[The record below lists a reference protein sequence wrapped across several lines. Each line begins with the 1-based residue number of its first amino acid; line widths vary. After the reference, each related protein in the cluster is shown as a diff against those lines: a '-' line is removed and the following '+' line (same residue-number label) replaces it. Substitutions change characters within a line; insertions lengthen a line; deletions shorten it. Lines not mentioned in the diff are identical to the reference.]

1 MIKNRERITL
11 SQLIIALLINGINI
25 ILFFVCYKFIFD
37 FGSLKYL
44 SNITLYFN
52 TIYLFLACLCD
63 IYLFFFKSAKL
74 ERLNYFLRYKFCNII
89 NPISY
94 LVFILF
100 WILVIAGGI
109 VRAFESPMKAL
120 FSIYANLLINIFII
134 IDLFINE
141 HDLHKLSWINL
152 LFILL
157 YNFCYIIIIIICKIN
172 NIYTYEFLENIG
184 VGGFIGYGI
193 LFIACSVGCYF
204 IHVLIL
210 KIKYNY
216 LIKNK
221 EKKDFNDEINK
232 IIQMSDLSKASTYDE
247 IV

>member
-11 SQLIIALLINGINI
+11 LQLIITSLINGINI
-25 ILFFVCYKFIFD
+25 ILFFVCYKFVFD

-44 SNITLYFN
+44 SNISLYLN

-63 IYLFFFKSAKL
+63 VYFFFFKSTKL
-74 ERLNYFLRYKFCNII
+74 EKLNYFLRYKFCNII

-109 VRAFESPMKAL
+109 LRAFESPMKTL
-120 FSIYANLLINIFII
+120 FSIYAHLLINIFII
-134 IDLFINE
+134 FDLFINE
-141 HDLHKLSWINL
+141 HDIHKFSLINL

-157 YNFCYIIIIIICKIN
+157 YIFCYMIIIIICKIK

-184 VGGFIGYGI
+184 VGGFVAYGI
-193 LFIACSVGCYF
+193 LFIVFAVGCYF
-204 IHVLIL
+204 IHILIL
-210 KIKYNY
+210 KVKYKY